1 MKSIWNYIY
10 SCFQGNALLKIGPE
24 TPQTTNEI
32 KIKAGII
39 ISDSQVLIIAFL
51 DRTFSPH
58 PHSLGLPVGPCW
70 SHRAVRHIFWC
81 YPLSFLPFS
90 FPVWHCQ
97 ATLHFSSVIMV
108 LFLFHVCLPL
118 LWISPAVLPATTVQQ
133 PGLAPVTL
141 CFLTEHRSSW
151 CTLCLSWPLHVIQKS
166 SYLKI
171 APFNSTNLL
180 PVEEI

>member
-10 SCFQGNALLKIGPE
+10 SCYQGNALLKIGPE
-24 TPQTTNEI
+24 TPQTTNAI
-32 KIKAGII
+32 KINAGII
-39 ISDSQVLIIAFL
+39 ISDSQALIIAFL
-51 DRTFSPH
+51 DRTFSSH
-58 PHSLGLPVGPCW
+58 LHSLDLPAGPCW
-70 SHRAVRHIFWC
+70 SHRAVKHIFWSH
-81 YPLSFLPFS
+81 PKSSQTFS

-108 LFLFHVCLPL
+108 PFPFHVCFPL
-118 LWISPAVLPATTVQQ
+118 VWISPAVLSATTVQQ
-133 PGLAPVTL
+133 PGLTPVTL

-151 CTLCLSWPLHVIQKS
+151 CILCLSWPLRVILKS

-171 APFNSTNLL
+171 APSNSTNLL